1 MKKFLGLSLLIAL
14 TLSHSSAATTPT
26 NPILFV
32 TQVPIPGDF
41 TTVISVI
48 GNQQG
53 GIDRAPRGGDLM
65 IRYPDGSIKNLTKV
79 AGFGSTGIEQ
89 DSKAIA
95 VREPAVH
102 WSGTKAL
109 FSMVIGAPPAQFN
122 ISYTGNWQIYEITGL
137 NLSDTP
143 VITKVPNQPGAYNNI
158 SPTYGTDERIIF
170 TSDRPRDGSAYLYP
184 QRDEYESARQI
195 TGIWNLDPVSG
206 DLFLMSHDPS
216 GSFTPFVDSFGR
228 VIFSRWDHLQRDQQ
242 ADTDAESQGAPTYGA
257 MNFSDE
263 SANALSL
270 PRQEEVFPE
279 PRGSRTDLLQ
289 GTNMVGHT
297 FNQFFSMDDCR
308 RWDRRR
314 DDQSCRP
321 A

>member
-1 MKKFLGLSLLIAL
+1 M
-14 TLSHSSAATTPT
+14 
-26 NPILFV
+26 

-79 AGFGSTGIEQ
+79 AGFGSTGIQQ

-170 TSDRPRDGSAYLYP
+170 TSDPPRDGSAYLYP
-184 QRDEYESARQI
+184 QRDEYESAPTI

-242 ADTDAESQGAPTYGA
+242 ADTDAESQGAPT
-257 MNFSDE
+257 
-263 SANALSL
+263 
-270 PRQEEVFPE
+270 
-279 PRGSRTDLLQ
+279 
-289 GTNMVGHT
+289 
-297 FNQFFSMDDCR
+297 
-308 RWDRRR
+308 
-314 DDQSCRP
+314 
-321 A
+321 